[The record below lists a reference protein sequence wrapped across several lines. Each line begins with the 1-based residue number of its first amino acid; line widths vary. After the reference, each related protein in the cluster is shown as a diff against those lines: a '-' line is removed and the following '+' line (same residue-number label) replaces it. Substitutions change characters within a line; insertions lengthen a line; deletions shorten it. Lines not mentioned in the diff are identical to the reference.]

1 MKKHFFKFG
10 LSAAVLLILI
20 TGCGDAAD
28 KTTDATTADGTTT
41 QQSSSSNANDS
52 RLKKLSDLV
61 NKNVPVKVDEMTT
74 LTGTS
79 VPSPNTLQYEYKV
92 EQVVKADLDETKMP
106 GIIESAKPDLIQ
118 NAKTNSEMELL
129 RELNTKL
136 IYLYKDVNGD
146 ELYRIEVKGDEY

>member
-1 MKKHFFKFG
+1 
-10 LSAAVLLILI
+10 
-20 TGCGDAAD
+20 
-28 KTTDATTADGTTT
+28 
-41 QQSSSSNANDS
+41 
-52 RLKKLSDLV
+52 
-61 NKNVPVKVDEMTT
+61 MTT